1 MQPTNIHITD
11 DILSKYLAGNA
22 TVFEKQQI
30 DEWVKYSENLEKFYA
45 ALIRWELQNP
55 QFTPDVEKA
64 LEEHFSRVQKDAE
77 PTTKLPV
84 KWRPWQWMAAAS
96 VLVAMSVT
104 TWIKQDSILYKTYRT
119 AFGQTASVR
128 LEDGSQVTLNANS
141 LLRVPRFGFGNQT
154 REVFLQGE
162 GAFSVVHTPTHQ
174 PFIVKTNRKFEVL
187 VLGTEFTVFSRERGA
202 KVVLNKGKVQLRYRQ
217 GITPKE
223 VTMKPGDLVMI
234 DHQNQ
239 LKQAVTLEPEKYVA
253 WKEHRFV
260 FDETPLDDIT
270 YLFLE
275 NFGVKVR
282 IENRELSAW
291 TVSGSFT
298 AQNASELLETL
309 SEAANLRYRR
319 EGNEIVIYSET
330 NL

>member
-1 MQPTNIHITD
+1 MQSTNIHISD
-11 DILSKYLAGNA
+11 DTLCKYLAGNA

-30 DEWVKYSENLEKFYA
+30 DEWVKYSENLEKFYVA
-45 ALIRWELQNP
+45 VVRWEQQNP
-55 QFTPDVEKA
+55 QFVPDVEEA
-64 LEEHFSRVQKDAE
+64 LQSHFDRIQEDNA
-77 PTTKLPV
+77 PV
-84 KWRPWQWMAAAS
+84 SSPQSLFSPLQWMAAA
-96 VLVAMSVT
+96 LVVVALGFT
-104 TWIKQDSILYKTYRT
+104 AWLKQDTIRYKTYRT
-119 AFGQTASVR
+119 AFGQTLSFR
-128 LEDGSQVTLNANS
+128 LDDGSQVTLNANS
-141 LLRVPRFGFGNQT
+141 SLRVPRFGFGGYT

-162 GAFSVVHTPTHQ
+162 GAFSVVHTGINQ
-174 PFIVKTNRKFEVL
+174 PFIVKTNRQFEVL

-202 KVVLNKGKVQLRYRQ
+202 KVVLNKGKVQLRYCQ
-217 GITPKE
+217 GSTPKE

-234 DHQNQ
+234 DPQNQ
-239 LKQAVTLEPEKYVA
+239 LKQTVIREPEKYVA

-260 FDETPLDDIT
+260 FDETPLYDIT
-270 YLFLE
+270 HLFLE

-282 IENRELSAW
+282 IENQELSAW

>member
-1 MQPTNIHITD
+1 MQSTNIHITD
-11 DILSKYLAGNA
+11 DMLGKYLAGNA

-45 ALIRWELQNP
+45 ALVRWEQQNP
-55 QFTPDVEKA
+55 QFVPDIEEA
-64 LEEHFSRVQKDAE
+64 LQSHFTRIQENNAPVTQSR
-77 PTTKLPV
+77 TFF
-84 KWRPWQWMAAAS
+84 RPFQWLAAAS
-96 VLVAMSVT
+96 VVAALGFT
-104 TWIKQDSILYKTYRT
+104 AWFKQDTILYKTYRT
-119 AFGQTASVR
+119 AFGQTSSFR
-128 LEDGSQVTLNANS
+128 LDDGSQVTLNANS
-141 LLRVPRFGFGNQT
+141 SLRVPRFGFGDHT

-162 GAFSVVHTPTHQ
+162 GAFSVVHTATHQ

-217 GITPKE
+217 GATPKE

-234 DHQNQ
+234 DPQNQ
-239 LKQAVTLEPEKYVA
+239 LKQTVIREPEKYVA

-260 FDETPLDDIT
+260 FDETPLYDIT
-270 YLFLE
+270 HLFLE

-282 IENRELSAW
+282 IENQELSSW

-319 EGNEIVIYSET
+319 EGNEIIIYSET